1 MTQQPLRL
9 AIDIGGTFTDLA
21 LALTDGIVTA
31 KRLTTPAAPEQG
43 VLDGIRTLLSE
54 HRISP
59 GDVSMVIHGT
69 TLATNALIERKGAKT
84 ALLTT
89 AGLRDSLEMAQENR
103 FAQYDIGANRPRPLV
118 PRYLRWPVTE
128 RLNWRGE
135 VLTPLDETS
144 VHRIIAQL
152 VAHGIE
158 SLAIGFIHAYA
169 NPAHEQQA
177 AAIIAAELP
186 ELSLSLSSEV
196 CPEVREYERQ
206 STTVAN
212 AYVRPVM
219 AGYLARLRAG
229 LDELGCAGELLLMS
243 SAGTLMGLD
252 AAKRYPIR
260 LVESGPAGGAILAA
274 QIAAEEGYERVVSY
288 DMGGTT
294 AKICLLDSATPLT
307 SRSLE
312 VARAYRFMRGSGL
325 PVRIPVIEM
334 VEIGAG
340 GGSIASVD
348 ALGRIGVGPRSAGS
362 EPGPACYG
370 RGGLH
375 ATVTDADLALGK
387 LDPQRFAG
395 GSFTLDTAAATEAVR
410 EHVAAPLGVEHT
422 EAAFGIAEVVDENMA
437 AAARMH
443 AVERGTNLA
452 RRVMIA
458 FGGAAPLHAA
468 RLAQKLAIGTV
479 VIPRGA
485 GVGSAIGFLRAP
497 IAYEVVRSRYARLT
511 ELNSARMDTIFRQ
524 MYGEARDLISAAA
537 PNTPLT
543 QRRSAYMRYVG
554 QGHEI
559 QVTVDSSLNSSEL
572 RESFE
577 QAYRQ
582 LFGRIIPGLE
592 IEVLSWT
599 LRLST
604 APLPVRW
611 PPMKTPPRQT
621 PGATTDAPPVA
632 VTGARMLFD
641 ADTAGWLETP
651 VYARQSITTATV
663 VTGPALIEE
672 DETTTV
678 VPPAFSAT
686 SSTCGHLIISNTSTA
701 DTTS

>member
-1 MTQQPLRL
+1 M
-9 AIDIGGTFTDLA
+9 
-21 LALTDGIVTA
+21 
-31 KRLTTPAAPEQG
+31 
-43 VLDGIRTLLSE
+43 
-54 HRISP
+54 
-59 GDVSMVIHGT
+59 
-69 TLATNALIERKGAKT
+69 
-84 ALLTT
+84 
-89 AGLRDSLEMAQENR
+89 
-103 FAQYDIGANRPRPLV
+103 
-118 PRYLRWPVTE
+118 
-128 RLNWRGE
+128 
-135 VLTPLDETS
+135 
-144 VHRIIAQL
+144 
-152 VAHGIE
+152 
-158 SLAIGFIHAYA
+158 
-169 NPAHEQQA
+169 
-177 AAIIAAELP
+177 
-186 ELSLSLSSEV
+186 
-196 CPEVREYERQ
+196 
-206 STTVAN
+206 
-212 AYVRPVM
+212 
-219 AGYLARLRAG
+219 
-229 LDELGCAGELLLMS
+229 
-243 SAGTLMGLD
+243 
-252 AAKRYPIR
+252 
-260 LVESGPAGGAILAA
+260 
-274 QIAAEEGYERVVSY
+274 
-288 DMGGTT
+288 
-294 AKICLLDSATPLT
+294 
-307 SRSLE
+307 
-312 VARAYRFMRGSGL
+312 
-325 PVRIPVIEM
+325 
-334 VEIGAG
+334 
-340 GGSIASVD
+340 
-348 ALGRIGVGPRSAGS
+348 
-362 EPGPACYG
+362 
-370 RGGLH
+370 
-375 ATVTDADLALGK
+375 
-387 LDPQRFAG
+387 
-395 GSFTLDTAAATEAVR
+395 R